1 MVVIEYVTSD
11 MSLPADMLARMG
23 SDSVAQHVRLAG
35 ITSFRHMAEAGLPLQ
50 QVRTLT
56 RTGQI
61 VRIGRGYYATSDLLG
76 LASALP
82 YGKLLLEAAAAA
94 LALGPDS
101 VVSHETAAQLHE
113 LSLLTTPGPDIVVT
127 RPRGAS
133 SNSAQRRGIRL
144 HLAALPESHI
154 GGRLGVPLTTVA
166 RTVIDVAR
174 ATAFRDGVVIA
185 DSALKQGLTSKKE
198 LRSVLADCQRWRGT
212 RQAAEVVE
220 FADRGGESP
229 LESLARIV
237 FRECGFP
244 PPKLQVEIWD
254 SEFIGRVDFLWEQY
268 KTIVEVD
275 GAAKYDDRNLA
286 MRQFRRDKRLREAGY
301 EVVHFEWR
309 EIIGDPAYII
319 RSMHAAFARGSRH
332 AGIR

>member
-1 MVVIEYVTSD
+1 MIGT
-11 MSLPADMLARMG
+11 
-23 SDSVAQHVRLAG
+23 
-35 ITSFRHMAEAGLPLQ
+35 GLSLQ

-61 VRIGRGYYATSDLLG
+61 VRIGRGYYATADLVG

-82 YGKLLLEAAAAA
+82 HGKLLLEAAAAA
-94 LALGPDS
+94 LALGPES

-113 LSLLTTPGPDIVVT
+113 LSLLTMPGPAIVIT

-133 SNSAQRRGIRL
+133 SNPAQRRGTRL
-144 HLAALPESHI
+144 HLAALPPSHI

-166 RTVIDVAR
+166 RTVVDIAR
-174 ATAFRDGVVIA
+174 TTDFRDGVVVA

-198 LRSVLADCQRWRGT
+198 LRAVLADCQQWRGT
-212 RQAAEVVE
+212 RRAAEVVE

-237 FRECGFP
+237 FRDCGLP
-244 PPKLQVEIWD
+244 PPGLQVEIRD
-254 SEFIGRVDFLWEQY
+254 SEFIGRVDFLWEQFN
-268 KTIVEVD
+268 TIVEVD
-275 GAAKYDDRNLA
+275 GVARYDDRNLA

-309 EIIGDPAYII
+309 EINGDPAYIL
-319 RSMHAAFARGSRH
+319 RSMRAAFARGSRRS
-332 AGIR
+332 GIR